1 MNIWVRDVLHNNPS
15 GHKRKH
21 VKSWGSAFWLYSST
35 DIQSLLSVVTSL
47 LAFALFA
54 NKEYEKA
61 LEILRGKENTH
72 DVGFHDLYLKGL
84 ESWCINLKSKCN

>member
-1 MNIWVRDVLHNNPS
+1 M
-15 GHKRKH
+15 
-21 VKSWGSAFWLYSST
+21 
-35 DIQSLLSVVTSL
+35 VTSL

-61 LEILRGKENTH
+61 LEILRGKENTR

-84 ESWCINLKSKCN
+84 ESWCIDLKSKCN

>member
-1 MNIWVRDVLHNNPS
+1 M
-15 GHKRKH
+15 
-21 VKSWGSAFWLYSST
+21 
-35 DIQSLLSVVTSL
+35 VTSL

-84 ESWCINLKSKCN
+84 ESWCIDLKSKCK